1 MKLYAGGSVN
11 YSGSPYVSLREYDAA
26 DGSAGWTADHGG
38 YIYGV
43 ATDDAGNVY
52 IGGWRDSYTGNK
64 TTRKYDS
71 SGSLQWSVDHGA
83 TVNDVAADAAG
94 NVYTGGN
101 PSSSLTTR
109 KYNSAGTEQWSVNHG
124 STVYCIAVDDSGNV
138 YTGGIRTG
146 LLTTRKYDSSG
157 SLQWSVDHG
166 ATVFC
171 IAVDSAGN
179 VYTGGNS
186 TGSVTVRKY
195 NSAGSLQWSANSG
208 GPDEDIA
215 VDSAGNVYVCGGAS
229 SPYLRKYDSSGTEIT
244 TGWAKTTG
252 LYYPQALA
260 VDSADSVY
268 VGGGISSSITT
279 RKYNSAGT
287 EQWTANH
294 GVNYVFALAI
304 YDPPPPVPGLPLA
317 IAIGDISQDFAYPV
331 PGLPLAIALAAPTPV
346 GGAPMEP
353 PDFAGTGERVF
364 YRAYLTGEPTLLEI
378 LISSIQCR
386 RRAGESTW
394 LSVIAPG
401 VPRAL
406 ATRIQELLPAS
417 PSLLIY
423 CGVRTASGAESF
435 GELLRATLTEADYT
449 VDAAVAPLT
458 LTARVQT
465 PTYSATTRPLI
476 GVSARGRDKQGR
488 RLARAMVD
496 PLLQPGDTISDGVA
510 TWIAGALEYEI
521 TPTGAWMDVEEA
533 D

>member
-1 MKLYAGGSVN
+1 MKLYAAGAVNTTPDPDFSVAQ
-11 YSGSPYVSLREYDAA
+11 YDAA
-26 DGSAGWTADHGG
+26 DGSIGWTADHGDTIWG
-38 YIYGV
+38 I
-43 ATDDAGNVY
+43 ATDATGNVY
-52 IGGWRDSYTGNK
+52 VGGYLSTPSGNK
-64 TTRKYDS
+64 SVRKYSSTGTLLWSIRYEWHVEGVAADRVGNVYVCSAVISGVTTRKYDTD
-71 SGSLQWSVDHGA
+71 GNAVWSANHGG
-83 TVNDVAADAAG
+83 TVLCIAVDAAG
-94 NVYTGGN
+94 NVYTGG
-101 PSSSLTTR
+101 
-109 KYNSAGTEQWSVNHG
+109 
-124 STVYCIAVDDSGNV
+124 AV
-138 YTGGIRTG
+138 
-146 LLTTRKYDSSG
+146 
-157 SLQWSVDHG
+157 
-166 ATVFC
+166 
-171 IAVDSAGN
+171 
-179 VYTGGNS
+179 
-186 TGSVTVRKY
+186 
-195 NSAGSLQWSANSG
+195 
-208 GPDEDIA
+208 
-215 VDSAGNVYVCGGAS
+215 
-229 SPYLRKYDSSGTEIT
+229 
-244 TGWAKTTG
+244 
-252 LYYPQALA
+252 
-260 VDSADSVY
+260 
-268 VGGGISSSITT
+268 SSSITT
-279 RKYNSAGT
+279 RKYDSAGSL
-287 EQWTANH
+287 QWSVNH
-294 GVNYVFALAI
+294 GASVYGIAVDVSGNVYTSGASDGSYTVRKYDSAGSLQWSVLTGGIATGIAVDSGGNVYVCGGQSSPYLRKYNSSGTQITTGWAKTAGFAYPSQVVVDSADNVYSAGQVSSSKSIYKYNSGGTLQWSVNQGATVYALAI
-304 YDPPPPVPGLPLA
+304 YELPPPVPGLP
-317 IAIGDISQDFAYPV
+317 ITISFGDISQDFAYPM
-331 PGLPLAIALAAPTPV
+331 PALPLATALAIPTPL
-346 GGAPMEP
+346 GGAPLVP